1 MTDLRTDP
9 NIADPDAFY
18 TELVAL
24 HEGLSE
30 DESMALNARLVLIL
44 ANQIGDLAILRQ
56 ALAAAR
62 GAGS

>member
-24 HEGLSE
+24 HDGLSE
-30 DESMALNARLVLIL
+30 EESMALNARLVLIL
-44 ANQIGDLAILRQ
+44 ANQIGDMSILRQ
-56 ALAAAR
+56 ALAAAKAA
-62 GAGS
+62 GA